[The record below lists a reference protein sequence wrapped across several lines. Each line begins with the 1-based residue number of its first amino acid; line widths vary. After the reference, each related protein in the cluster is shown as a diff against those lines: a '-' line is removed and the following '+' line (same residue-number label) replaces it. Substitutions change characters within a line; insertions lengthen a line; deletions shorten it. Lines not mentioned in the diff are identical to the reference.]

1 VITDDQVA
9 TLLRDAGNDGPLP
22 RPLDPS
28 YAVAQAR
35 RGRTRT
41 QALSGLAV
49 ALAAVL
55 VLTEPGR
62 VLLAASTG
70 AASGPSTPSGFPT
83 FLVLIGLLLLLLG
96 CALATPLA
104 RRLREE
110 SRARRLLAALWGVL
124 ALLMASLLS
133 SYVGY
138 VLSPSRVAA
147 LNATRFGTPWFA
159 LAPLVPVVLTA
170 GPLLGRRALRS
181 TSVRPVTGAVW
192 LSLSVGCGWSLAEL
206 VFQPVANPAHGRTL
220 LDLAVLVAAMAA
232 TVVIGAAARRRLPT
246 GSPWRRSAGATL
258 LVIATSGSTTLV
270 SASTETYSAIPR
282 TALGFA
288 WLAAA
293 GAILLAVAVVGGR
306 WALAPEHRTWPTTAL
321 AVAVVLLTT
330 RASGL
335 LISGLQPDLRSGVPH
350 PRGDLLW
357 SGVFV
362 VLAIAALAMVDRRTR
377 SSDVEPADDPA
388 DVPEM

>member
-1 VITDDQVA
+1 MITDDQVA
-9 TLLRDAGNDGPLP
+9 ALLRDAGNDGPLP

-70 AASGPSTPSGFPT
+70 ATTGTTTGSWFWAYLAP
-83 FLVLIGLLLLLLG
+83 ILLLVLLG

-124 ALLMASLLS
+124 ALLLASLLS

-138 VLSPSRVAA
+138 LLSPSHVAA
-147 LNATRFGTPWFA
+147 RNATLRHA
-159 LAPLVPVVLTA
+159 LVRPGALVPVVLAA

-181 TSVRPVTGAVW
+181 TSIRPVTGAVW
-192 LSLSVGCGWSLAEL
+192 LSLSVGCG
-206 VFQPVANPAHGRTL
+206 
-220 LDLAVLVAAMAA
+220 
-232 TVVIGAAARRRLPT
+232 
-246 GSPWRRSAGATL
+246 
-258 LVIATSGSTTLV
+258 
-270 SASTETYSAIPR
+270 
-282 TALGFA
+282 
-288 WLAAA
+288 
-293 GAILLAVAVVGGR
+293 
-306 WALAPEHRTWPTTAL
+306 
-321 AVAVVLLTT
+321 
-330 RASGL
+330 
-335 LISGLQPDLRSGVPH
+335 
-350 PRGDLLW
+350 
-357 SGVFV
+357 
-362 VLAIAALAMVDRRTR
+362 
-377 SSDVEPADDPA
+377 
-388 DVPEM
+388 